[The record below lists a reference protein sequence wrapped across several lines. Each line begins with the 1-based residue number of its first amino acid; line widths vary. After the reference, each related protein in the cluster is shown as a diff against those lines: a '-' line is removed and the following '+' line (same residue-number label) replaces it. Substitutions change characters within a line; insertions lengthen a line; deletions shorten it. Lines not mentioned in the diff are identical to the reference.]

1 MSNKIKKILTVD
13 DLVKFCQEQ
22 KFAQFSSKDTGYQ
35 LAVKVPTTF
44 EVEGSDDN
52 HRDMTKLKIKI
63 FHTGINRNN
72 SKVSKEAAEKA
83 MKTIPDRPVLAAIHQ
98 LSNGDYDFAGHEIEI
113 VHNDKTGKDEVRYI
127 ESQVGSFSSEP
138 AFWEHD
144 DELDK
149 DFVCAYAYI
158 SNEYTKT
165 AEIINRKGYT
175 KNSCE
180 LFIDEMAYDGKEHC
194 LDLIDFYVSG
204 STLLGTSM
212 DGNEK
217 EIEEGMQGSRADI
230 ADFSAENNSV
240 KFSKDDK
247 LIELLDKLNTTLS
260 NFNNNTIR
268 KEEQIEVDINKENF
282 EEVTDTEEVT
292 ETEETTEEEVTVTE
306 NESEETVDETSED
319 ETVETEDE
327 TTEIKEDN
335 ACGGSTKKKKKC
347 EEDEPKEESDED
359 EPEVK
364 EDNACGGGGS
374 GTKKKKKNS
383 IECSYTVNDET
394 KTYAV
399 SLEEKI
405 SAIHCLVNDTY
416 AEADNTYYGVSV
428 YDSYVIMQDWCSGRY
443 FKQSYTD
450 ENDTYTLTGDRIE
463 VYAEFVTKNELDEL
477 NDMRSNYSTVVNE
490 LNQYKYNEEF
500 ADKMTVFEDEA
511 YTDYLETDEFKA
523 LMSKET
529 VDKYSK
535 EELAEKSDA
544 TLGKFVKSTKTFSY
558 TESKVK
564 KPIASVKVFSDVS
577 KTRKPSRYG
586 DLFKNE

>member
-22 KFAQFSSKDTGYQ
+22 KFARFSSKDTGYQ

-158 SNEYTKT
+158 SNEYTRT
-165 AEIINRKGYT
+165 SEIINRKGYT

-212 DGNEK
+212 DENEK

-240 KFSKDDK
+240 KFSKDEK

-268 KEEQIEVDINKENF
+268 KEEEIEVENKENF
-282 EEVTDTEEVT
+282 DKVTEAVEVT

-319 ETVETEDE
+319 ETVDEENSEETTDESDEETEDE
-327 TTEIKEDN
+327 E
-335 ACGGSTKKKKKC
+335 ST
-347 EEDEPKEESDED
+347 
-359 EPEVK
+359 VK
-364 EDNACGGGGS
+364 EDNACGGGSGS
-374 GTKKKKKNS
+374 AKKKKKNS

-399 SLEEKI
+399 SLDEKI

-443 FKQSYTD
+443 FKQSYMD

-463 VYAEFVTKNELDEL
+463 VYAEFVTKDELNEL
-477 NDMRSNYSTVVNE
+477 NDMRSNYSTIVNE

-511 YTDYLETDEFKA
+511 YTEYLETDEFKT

-535 EELAEKSDA
+535 EELAEKADA

-558 TESKVK
+558 TENKTK
-564 KPIASVKVFSDVS
+564 KPIASVKVFSDVN

>member
-22 KFAQFSSKDTGYQ
+22 KFARFSSKDTGYQ

-158 SNEYTKT
+158 SNEYTRT
-165 AEIINRKGYT
+165 SEIINRKGYT

-240 KFSKDDK
+240 KFSKDEK

-268 KEEQIEVDINKENF
+268 KEEEIEVENKENF
-282 EEVTDTEEVT
+282 DKVTEAVEVT

-319 ETVETEDE
+319 ETVDEENSEETTDESDEETEDE
-327 TTEIKEDN
+327 E
-335 ACGGSTKKKKKC
+335 STA
-347 EEDEPKEESDED
+347 
-359 EPEVK
+359 K
-364 EDNACGGGGS
+364 EDNACGGGSGS
-374 GTKKKKKNS
+374 AKKKKKNS

-399 SLEEKI
+399 SLDEKI

-443 FKQSYTD
+443 FKQSYMD
-450 ENDTYTLTGDRIE
+450 ENDTYTLTGDRVE
-463 VYAEFVTKNELDEL
+463 VYAEFVTKDELNEL

-511 YTDYLETDEFKA
+511 YTEYLETDEFKT

-535 EELAEKSDA
+535 EELAEKADA

-558 TESKVK
+558 TENKTK
-564 KPIASVKVFSDVS
+564 KPIASVKVFSDVN

>member
-1 MSNKIKKILTVD
+1 MTVDELYSFCLKNNFLNFDSKEFGKELVVEMPANFEKSNDDTDKMTEGLTPFVSRAFHDHINLNKSEIKEQDFKDNLPSSNLRPILANIKKDEETGELDFGSHDYHIEKVKEVDENGKEFTVEKTVYDEQPIGVIDGSKTSIEYDEEAKVNRAVLHGYLYNEYCQDAIDILNRRGTVD
-13 DLVKFCQEQ
+13 CSVELVIRQM
-22 KFAQFSSKDTGYQ
+22 S
-35 LAVKVPTTF
+35 
-44 EVEGSDDN
+44 
-52 HRDMTKLKIKI
+52 M
-63 FHTGINRNN
+63 
-72 SKVSKEAAEKA
+72 
-83 MKTIPDRPVLAAIHQ
+83 
-98 LSNGDYDFAGHEIEI
+98 
-113 VHNDKTGKDEVRYI
+113 
-127 ESQVGSFSSEP
+127 
-138 AFWEHD
+138 
-144 DELDK
+144 
-149 DFVCAYAYI
+149 
-158 SNEYTKT
+158 
-165 AEIINRKGYT
+165 
-175 KNSCE
+175 
-180 LFIDEMAYDGKEHC
+180 DGKTKS
-194 LDLIDFYVSG
+194 LVLNDFYVAG
-204 STLLGTSM
+204 LTLLSAKTKPGMAGS
-212 DGNEK
+212 NFK
-217 EIEEGMQGSRADI
+217 IE
-230 ADFSAENNSV
+230 DFSLENETQSFE
-240 KFSKDDK
+240 KQ
-247 LIELLDKLNTTLS
+247 LIEMQAKLNELEAR
-260 NFNNNTIR
+260 FNINNTIR
-268 KEEQIEVDINKENF
+268 KEEEIEVENKENF
-282 EEVTDTEEVT
+282 EEVTETVEVT

-319 ETVETEDE
+319 ETVDTEDE

-335 ACGGSTKKKKKC
+335 ACGG
-347 EEDEPKEESDED
+347 
-359 EPEVK
+359 
-364 EDNACGGGGS
+364 GS
-374 GTKKKKKNS
+374 GSTKKKKKNS

-399 SLEEKI
+399 SLDEKI

-463 VYAEFVTKNELDEL
+463 VYAEFVTKDELNEL
-477 NDMRSNYSTVVNE
+477 NDMRSNYSTIVNE

-535 EELAEKSDA
+535 EELAEKADA

-558 TESKVK
+558 TENKTK
-564 KPIASVKVFSDVS
+564 KPIASVKVFSDVN

>member
-22 KFAQFSSKDTGYQ
+22 KFARFSSKDTGYQ

-158 SNEYTKT
+158 SNEYTRT
-165 AEIINRKGYT
+165 SEIINRKGYT

-240 KFSKDDK
+240 KFSKDEK

-268 KEEQIEVDINKENF
+268 KEEEIEVENKENF
-282 EEVTDTEEVT
+282 DKVTEAVEVT

-319 ETVETEDE
+319 ETVDEENSEETTDESDEETEDE
-327 TTEIKEDN
+327 E
-335 ACGGSTKKKKKC
+335 ST
-347 EEDEPKEESDED
+347 
-359 EPEVK
+359 VK
-364 EDNACGGGGS
+364 EDNACGGGSGS
-374 GTKKKKKNS
+374 AKKKKKNS

-399 SLEEKI
+399 SLDEKI

-443 FKQSYTD
+443 FKQSYMD
-450 ENDTYTLTGDRIE
+450 ENDTYTLTGDRVE
-463 VYAEFVTKNELDEL
+463 VYAEFVTKDELNEL

-535 EELAEKSDA
+535 EELAEKADA
-544 TLGKFVKSTKTFSY
+544 TLGKIVKSTKTFSY
-558 TESKVK
+558 TENKTK
-564 KPIASVKVFSDVS
+564 KPIASVKVFSDVN

>member
-22 KFAQFSSKDTGYQ
+22 KFARFSSKDTGYQ

-158 SNEYTKT
+158 SNEYTRT
-165 AEIINRKGYT
+165 SEIINRKGYT

-240 KFSKDDK
+240 KFSKDEK

-268 KEEQIEVDINKENF
+268 KEEEIEVENKENF
-282 EEVTDTEEVT
+282 EEVTETVEVT

-319 ETVETEDE
+319 ETVDTEEE

-335 ACGGSTKKKKKC
+335 ACGG
-347 EEDEPKEESDED
+347 
-359 EPEVK
+359 
-364 EDNACGGGGS
+364 GS
-374 GTKKKKKNS
+374 GSTKKKKKNS

-399 SLEEKI
+399 SLDEKI

-443 FKQSYTD
+443 FKQSYMD
-450 ENDTYTLTGDRIE
+450 ENDTYTLTGDRVE
-463 VYAEFVTKNELDEL
+463 VYAEFVTKDELNEL
-477 NDMRSNYSTVVNE
+477 NDMRSNYSTIVNE

-535 EELAEKSDA
+535 EELAEKADA

-558 TESKVK
+558 TENKTK
-564 KPIASVKVFSDVS
+564 KPIASVKVFSDVN

>member
-22 KFAQFSSKDTGYQ
+22 KFARFSSKDTGYQ

-158 SNEYTKT
+158 SNEYTRT
-165 AEIINRKGYT
+165 SEIINRKGYT

-230 ADFSAENNSV
+230 ADFSVENNSV
-240 KFSKDDK
+240 KFSKDEK

-268 KEEQIEVDINKENF
+268 KEEEIEVENKENF
-282 EEVTDTEEVT
+282 EEVTETVEVT

-319 ETVETEDE
+319 ETVDTEDE

-335 ACGGSTKKKKKC
+335 ACGG
-347 EEDEPKEESDED
+347 
-359 EPEVK
+359 
-364 EDNACGGGGS
+364 GS
-374 GTKKKKKNS
+374 GSAKKKKKNS

-399 SLEEKI
+399 SLDEKI

-443 FKQSYTD
+443 FKQSYMD
-450 ENDTYTLTGDRIE
+450 ENDTYTLTGDRVE
-463 VYAEFVTKNELDEL
+463 VYAEFVTKDELNEL

-535 EELAEKSDA
+535 EELAEKADA

-558 TESKVK
+558 TENKTK
-564 KPIASVKVFSDVS
+564 KPIASVKVFSDVN

>member
-22 KFAQFSSKDTGYQ
+22 KFARFSSKDTGYQ

-158 SNEYTKT
+158 SNEYTRT
-165 AEIINRKGYT
+165 SEIINRKGYT

-240 KFSKDDK
+240 KFSKDEK

-268 KEEQIEVDINKENF
+268 KEEEIEVENKENF
-282 EEVTDTEEVT
+282 EEVTETVEVT

-319 ETVETEDE
+319 ETVDTEDE
-327 TTEIKEDN
+327 ATEIKEDN
-335 ACGGSTKKKKKC
+335 ACGG
-347 EEDEPKEESDED
+347 
-359 EPEVK
+359 
-364 EDNACGGGGS
+364 GS
-374 GTKKKKKNS
+374 GSVKKKKKNS

-399 SLEEKI
+399 SLDEKI

-416 AEADNTYYGVSV
+416 AEDDNTYYGVSV

-443 FKQSYTD
+443 FKQSYMD
-450 ENDTYTLTGDRIE
+450 ENDTYTLTGDRVE
-463 VYAEFVTKNELDEL
+463 VYAEFVTKDELNEL

-535 EELAEKSDA
+535 EELAEKADA

-558 TESKVK
+558 TENKTK
-564 KPIASVKVFSDVS
+564 KPIASVKVFSDVN

>member
-22 KFAQFSSKDTGYQ
+22 KFARFSSKDTGYQ

-158 SNEYTKT
+158 SNEYTRT
-165 AEIINRKGYT
+165 SEIINRKGYT

-240 KFSKDDK
+240 KFSKDEK

-268 KEEQIEVDINKENF
+268 KEEEIEVENKENF
-282 EEVTDTEEVT
+282 EEVTETVEVT

-319 ETVETEDE
+319 ETVDTEDE

-335 ACGGSTKKKKKC
+335 ACGG
-347 EEDEPKEESDED
+347 
-359 EPEVK
+359 
-364 EDNACGGGGS
+364 GS
-374 GTKKKKKNS
+374 GSAKKKKKNS

-399 SLEEKI
+399 SLDEKI

-443 FKQSYTD
+443 FKQSYMD
-450 ENDTYTLTGDRIE
+450 ENDTYTLTGDRVE
-463 VYAEFVTKNELDEL
+463 VYAEFVTKDELNEL

-511 YTDYLETDEFKA
+511 YTEYLETDEFKT

-535 EELAEKSDA
+535 EELAEKADA

-558 TESKVK
+558 TENKTK
-564 KPIASVKVFSDVS
+564 KPIASVKVFSDVN

>member
-22 KFAQFSSKDTGYQ
+22 KFARFSSKDTGYQ

-158 SNEYTKT
+158 SNEYTRT
-165 AEIINRKGYT
+165 SEIINRKGYT

-240 KFSKDDK
+240 KFSKDEK

-268 KEEQIEVDINKENF
+268 KEEEIEVENKENF
-282 EEVTDTEEVT
+282 EEVTETVEVT

-319 ETVETEDE
+319 ETVDTEDE
-327 TTEIKEDN
+327 ATEIKEDN
-335 ACGGSTKKKKKC
+335 ACGG
-347 EEDEPKEESDED
+347 
-359 EPEVK
+359 
-364 EDNACGGGGS
+364 GS
-374 GTKKKKKNS
+374 GSVKKKKKNS

-399 SLEEKI
+399 SLDEKI

-443 FKQSYTD
+443 FKQSYMD
-450 ENDTYTLTGDRIE
+450 ENDTYTLTGDRVE
-463 VYAEFVTKNELDEL
+463 VYAEFVTKDELNEL
-477 NDMRSNYSTVVNE
+477 NDMRSNYSTIVNE

-535 EELAEKSDA
+535 EELAEKADA

-558 TESKVK
+558 TENKTK
-564 KPIASVKVFSDVS
+564 KSIASVKVFSDVN

>member
-22 KFAQFSSKDTGYQ
+22 KFARFSSKDTGYQ

-158 SNEYTKT
+158 SNEYTRT
-165 AEIINRKGYT
+165 SEIINRKGYT

-212 DGNEK
+212 DENEK

-240 KFSKDDK
+240 KFSKDEK

-268 KEEQIEVDINKENF
+268 KEEEIEVENKENF
-282 EEVTDTEEVT
+282 DEVTETVEVT

-319 ETVETEDE
+319 ETVDTEDE

-335 ACGGSTKKKKKC
+335 ACGG
-347 EEDEPKEESDED
+347 
-359 EPEVK
+359 
-364 EDNACGGGGS
+364 GS
-374 GTKKKKKNS
+374 GSAKKKKKNS

-399 SLEEKI
+399 SLDEKI

-443 FKQSYTD
+443 FKQSYMD
-450 ENDTYTLTGDRIE
+450 ENDTYTLTGDRVE
-463 VYAEFVTKNELDEL
+463 VYAEFVTKDELNEL
-477 NDMRSNYSTVVNE
+477 NDMRSNYSTIVNE

-511 YTDYLETDEFKA
+511 YTEYLETDEFKT

-535 EELAEKSDA
+535 EELAEKADA

-558 TESKVK
+558 TENKTK
-564 KPIASVKVFSDVS
+564 KPIASVKVFSDVN

>member
-22 KFAQFSSKDTGYQ
+22 KFARFSSKDTGYQ

-113 VHNDKTGKDEVRYI
+113 VHNDKTGKDEVHYI
-127 ESQVGSFSSEP
+127 ESQVGSFSSET

-158 SNEYTKT
+158 SNEYTRT
-165 AEIINRKGYT
+165 SEIINRKGYT

-212 DGNEK
+212 DENEK

-240 KFSKDDK
+240 KFSKDEK

-268 KEEQIEVDINKENF
+268 KEEEIEVENKENF
-282 EEVTDTEEVT
+282 DEVTETVEVT

-319 ETVETEDE
+319 ETVDTEEE

-335 ACGGSTKKKKKC
+335 ACGG
-347 EEDEPKEESDED
+347 
-359 EPEVK
+359 
-364 EDNACGGGGS
+364 GS
-374 GTKKKKKNS
+374 GSAKKKKKNS

-399 SLEEKI
+399 SLDEKI

-443 FKQSYTD
+443 FKQSYMD
-450 ENDTYTLTGDRIE
+450 ENDTYTLTGDRVE
-463 VYAEFVTKNELDEL
+463 VYAEFVTKDELNEL

-535 EELAEKSDA
+535 EELAEKADA
-544 TLGKFVKSTKTFSY
+544 TLGKFVKSTKAFSY
-558 TESKVK
+558 TENKIK
-564 KPIASVKVFSDVS
+564 KPIASVKVFSDVN

>member
-22 KFAQFSSKDTGYQ
+22 KFARFSSKDTGYQ

-113 VHNDKTGKDEVRYI
+113 VHNDKTGKDEIRYI

-158 SNEYTKT
+158 SNEYTRT
-165 AEIINRKGYT
+165 SEIINRKGYT

-212 DGNEK
+212 DENEK

-240 KFSKDDK
+240 KFSKDEK

-268 KEEQIEVDINKENF
+268 KEEEIEVENKENF
-282 EEVTDTEEVT
+282 EEVTETVEVT

-319 ETVETEDE
+319 ETVDTEDE

-335 ACGGSTKKKKKC
+335 ACGG
-347 EEDEPKEESDED
+347 
-359 EPEVK
+359 
-364 EDNACGGGGS
+364 GS
-374 GTKKKKKNS
+374 GSAKKKKKNS

-399 SLEEKI
+399 SLDEKI

-443 FKQSYTD
+443 FKQSYMD
-450 ENDTYTLTGDRIE
+450 ENDTYTLTGDRVE
-463 VYAEFVTKNELDEL
+463 VYAEFVTKDELNEL

-511 YTDYLETDEFKA
+511 YTDYLETDEFKT

-535 EELAEKSDA
+535 EELAEKADA

-558 TESKVK
+558 TENKTK
-564 KPIASVKVFSDVS
+564 KSIASVKVFSDVS